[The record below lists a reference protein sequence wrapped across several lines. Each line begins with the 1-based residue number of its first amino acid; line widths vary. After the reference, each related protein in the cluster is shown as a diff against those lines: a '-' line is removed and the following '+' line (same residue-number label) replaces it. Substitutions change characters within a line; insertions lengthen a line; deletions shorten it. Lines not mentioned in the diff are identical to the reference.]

1 MPAESVLQMLCT
13 VNYVLNDE
21 KLELRDISIHEQ
33 DQAELA
39 ARQAR
44 QPPASLF
51 YLKGVW
57 SLRNLPPR
65 AASVQINR
73 PYRSLRGS
81 SAASG
86 STPSYSARP

>member
-1 MPAESVLQMLCT
+1 MSTKKCCDFVLFRHKCAKKT
-13 VNYVLNDE
+13 C
-21 KLELRDISIHEQ
+21 ISAQ
-33 DQAELA
+33 A
-39 ARQAR
+39 ARQA
-44 QPPASLF
+44 QHPPASLF

-73 PYRSLRGS
+73 PYRSHSGS

-86 STPSYSARP
+86 SAPSYSARP